1 MARDVVDAEIIEFRD
16 DLVAWLAAGG
26 KPAESFRIGVEH
38 EKFPFYTA
46 DLRPVPYE
54 GERGVRAL
62 LEGAKARLGWAPIED
77 RGRADRP
84 LRRRSAAARSRS
96 SRAASSS
103 FPARRS
109 RPSTPSPPSSM
120 RI

>member
-1 MARDVVDAEIIEFRD
+1 MARDVVDAEIIESRD
-16 DLVAWLAAGG
+16 DLAAWLAAGG

-77 RGRADRP
+77 EGALIGLYDP
-84 LRRRSAAARSRS
+84 AAAARSRS

-109 RPSTPSPPSSM
+109 RPSMPSPPNST